1 MEIQIYLIGQGGHF
15 ADKHARAWFREPPSE
30 LVAVRISSV
39 RTSHVHST
47 DGQHRHSIRTV
58 LTKVHLNRIAYL
70 AIMVQLEEVADED
83 FFATQPG
90 PKEDEDDWDTDDGT
104 LG

>member
-1 MEIQIYLIGQGGHF
+1 
-15 ADKHARAWFREPPSE
+15 
-30 LVAVRISSV
+30 
-39 RTSHVHST
+39 
-47 DGQHRHSIRTV
+47 
-58 LTKVHLNRIAYL
+58 
-70 AIMVQLEEVADED
+70 MVQLEEVADED